1 MSSENKFLI
10 GIGII
15 TFIIIIGGIFFF
27 SKGKSLSPS
36 QEQNFD
42 QAQLIQS
49 AKHSKGAADSAV
61 TIVEFGDIQCPAC
74 QAAQPI
80 INQTLE
86 TYSQNIYF
94 IFRHYPLTT
103 HKNAKVAAKAA
114 EAAGNQGKFFE
125 MLDLMYKNQKE
136 WEQEANPREEY
147 RQYASELTLDL
158 DQFNKDM
165 EKDYENI
172 MSDYALGNMAGVQ
185 STPTFFINGQKYS
198 GVIQEEQLQQII
210 EGIVQDQGQK
220 Q

>member
-1 MSSENKFLI
+1 
-10 GIGII
+10 
-15 TFIIIIGGIFFF
+15 
-27 SKGKSLSPS
+27 
-36 QEQNFD
+36 
-42 QAQLIQS
+42 
-49 AKHSKGAADSAV
+49 
-61 TIVEFGDIQCPAC
+61 
-74 QAAQPI
+74 
-80 INQTLE
+80 
-86 TYSQNIYF
+86 
-94 IFRHYPLTT
+94 
-103 HKNAKVAAKAA
+103 
-114 EAAGNQGKFFE
+114 
-125 MLDLMYKNQKE
+125 MYKNQKE